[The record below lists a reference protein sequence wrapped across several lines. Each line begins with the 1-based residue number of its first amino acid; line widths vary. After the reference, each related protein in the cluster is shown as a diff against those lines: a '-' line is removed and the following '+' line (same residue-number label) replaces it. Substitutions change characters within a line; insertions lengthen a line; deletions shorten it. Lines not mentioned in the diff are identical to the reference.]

1 MKKVLG
7 FGFIALFLLASGH
20 MCRRE
25 DMRHNCRKDKD
36 NACYDPKQD
45 HRGNCICTQE
55 YAPVCGCD
63 GKTYGNACEAQ
74 CSGIKT
80 WTTGECG
87 NK

>member
-7 FGFIALFLLASGH
+7 FTFIALFLLASGH

-25 DMRHNCRKDKD
+25 DMRHHCRKDKD
-36 NACYDPKQD
+36 ASCYDPKQD
-45 HRGNCICTQE
+45 RPNDCACTQE

-74 CSGIKT
+74 CSGILK
-80 WTTGECG
+80 WSAGECES
-87 NK
+87 K